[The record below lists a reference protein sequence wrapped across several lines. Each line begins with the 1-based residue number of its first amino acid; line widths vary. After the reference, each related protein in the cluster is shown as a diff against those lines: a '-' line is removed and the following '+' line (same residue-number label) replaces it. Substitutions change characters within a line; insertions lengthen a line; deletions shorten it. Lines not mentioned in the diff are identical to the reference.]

1 MSTKVKISKR
11 GQQYEVAQKENYS
24 PFSNL
29 SLCPKSIIALAQSS
43 YDLQLIEVTLNQLK
57 TPSNSK
63 HEIHLNRMRQIA
75 DKQETFVHGSISTNS
90 QLETIVQ
97 YSDHSFYDQMDTTH
111 RKNSLHY
118 FDESYQHF

>member
-11 GQQYEVAQKENYS
+11 GQQYELSQKENYN

-43 YDLQLIEVTLNQLK
+43 YDPQLIEFTLNQLK
-57 TPSNSK
+57 TPCNSK
-63 HEIHLNRMRQIA
+63 HQTHLNRMRQIA
-75 DKQETFVHGSISTNS
+75 DKQENFVHGSISMNS
-90 QLETIVQ
+90 QIETVIQ
-97 YSDHSFYDQMDTTH
+97 YSDHSFYDQMETSH

>member
-11 GQQYEVAQKENYS
+11 GQEYELYSKENYN

-43 YDLQLIEVTLNQLK
+43 YDQQLIEFTLNQLK
-57 TPSNSK
+57 TPCNLK
-63 HEIHLNRMRQIA
+63 HETHLQRMRQIA
-75 DKQETFVHGSISTNS
+75 DKQETFVHGQISINS
-90 QLETIVQ
+90 QIETQVQ
-97 YSDHSFYDQMDTTH
+97 YSDHSFYDQMETSH

-118 FDESYQHF
+118 FDESHQHF